1 MTATI
6 TATSRAKD
14 LIPGNAT
21 AFRAEADVM
30 TARSRDYDA
39 LEATLRNAAGQVKW
53 EGRAANAFADVVS
66 VMRKRIQHVADDF
79 TDGGKA
85 LSSFAHTLEWAQGEA
100 ERAITI
106 WKKADADERAA
117 AAIQDPLLKPLT
129 SHVAKLNQSKISA
142 HTIVTNAAEAVDAA
156 ERDMLAVLKLLTIAP
171 KPLFATTSTSNAIG
185 NSIGFLQ
192 GLSTLTGPELKKF
205 LAQHPNLAD
214 ELAAMGAP
222 AVAAWWSTLSAAQ
235 RSALI
240 KARPEVIGNLEGIPY
255 TDRDEANVSRLK
267 ELLKEAK
274 EAAGRTI
281 GSSRVPESLAAVQA
295 AKDRV
300 SALEW
305 LLKEYGDG
313 RGRNLN
319 PPQLLMSL
327 DTTAPGIPL
336 AQLSV
341 GNPDTATT
349 ANWMIPGMNS
359 SLLEAKDYLRGAANM
374 NFRNPNSATVVFLGY
389 DSPKF
394 PSAAGEVLSGTYAR
408 AGAEHLTAALNG
420 YNAVRDEA
428 GTTSQLNVIGHSYG
442 TTTAAY
448 AMAAHD
454 LRVDNAIFVGSAG
467 IDPSITAADLHAHS
481 GVYATEASADNVADL
496 GRTTGRFDPTDNGFG
511 AHVFGSDGAT
521 LPDGSVLQPV
531 DGHNAVGGSAA
542 GDQNHY
548 FGDRTETM
556 RNIQR
561 VLIGQETIQ

>member
-1 MTATI
+1 MTAI
-6 TATSRAKD
+6 TAISRATD
-14 LIPGNAT
+14 LIPGSVT
-21 AFRAEADVM
+21 AFRAEANVM
-30 TARSRDYDA
+30 TARSHNYEA
-39 LEATLRNAAGQVKW
+39 LETTLRNAASQVEW
-53 EGRAANAFADVVS
+53 EGRAANAFAEVVS
-66 VMRKRIQHVADDF
+66 VMRKRILHVADDF

-85 LSSFAHTLEWAQGEA
+85 LTSFAHTLEWAQGEA
-100 ERAITI
+100 ERAITM

-117 AAIQDPLLKPLT
+117 AAVEDPLLKPIT
-129 SHVAKLNQSKISA
+129 SHVSKLNQSKISA
-142 HTIVTNAAEAVDAA
+142 YAIVTDAAEAVDAA
-156 ERDMLAVLKLLTIAP
+156 ERDMLAVLELLTVAP
-171 KPLFATTSTSNAIG
+171 KPLFATTSTSNAIRS
-185 NSIGFLQ
+185 SIGFLQ
-192 GLSTLTGPELKKF
+192 GLSTLTGAELKKF
-205 LAQHPNLAD
+205 LAQHPNLSS

-222 AVAAWWSTLSAAQ
+222 AVAAWWSTLTAAQ

-240 KARPEVIGNLEGIPY
+240 KARPEVIGDLEGVPY
-255 TDRDEANVSRLK
+255 TDRDEVNVSRLEK
-267 ELLKEAK
+267 LLKEAR

-281 GSSRVPESLAAVQA
+281 GSSHVPGSLAAVQA

-305 LLKEYGDG
+305 LLSEYGDG
-313 RGRNLN
+313 QGRNLN
-319 PPQLLMSL
+319 PPRLLMSL

-349 ANWMIPGMNS
+349 ANWMVPGMNS

-374 NFRNPNSATVVFLGY
+374 NFGNPNSATVVFLGY

-394 PSAAGEVLSGTYAR
+394 PSEASEVLSGTYAR
-408 AGAEHLTAALNG
+408 AGADHLTSALNG

-454 LRVDNAIFVGSAG
+454 LRIDNAIFVGSAG
-467 IDPSITAADLHAHS
+467 IDPTISAADLHAHS
-481 GVYATEASADNVADL
+481 GVYATEASADSVADL
-496 GRTTGRFDPTDNGFG
+496 GRATGRIDPTDSGFG

-521 LPDGSVLQPV
+521 LPNGSVLQAV
-531 DGHNAVGGSAA
+531 DGHDAVGSSAA

-561 VLIGQETIQ
+561 ALEGHETIQ